1 MPTHG
6 GGSSFYDWGVLHSV
20 NGLTDWILRI
30 LWIIAL
36 AGTVFAL
43 FHAVR
48 QRKDA
53 FTAVDKLSKP
63 IWLGILG
70 VSLIVLLLMGVIGFL
85 GLIAVVAVCVYLVDV
100 RPRVDE
106 IQRGHR

>member
-1 MPTHG
+1 ML
-6 GGSSFYDWGVLHSV
+6 YDPVGIAGIVML
-20 NGLTDWILRI
+20 GLQL
-30 LWIIAL
+30 IAVG
-36 AGTVFAL
+36 ASVFAL
-43 FHAVR
+43 VHAAR

-70 VSLIVLLLMGVIGFL
+70 VALLVLIVFGPIQLLGIV
-85 GLIAVVAVCVYLVDV
+85 AVVAVIVYLVDV

-106 IQRGHR
+106 VQRGPRW